1 MTWTS
6 DTLNLKNINSTDYW
20 SIGTGVTLEWSP
32 SLDDWAS
39 GVPEELSSFNIYV
52 NGVFNK
58 NISYN
63 SSISPQT
70 TNITGLNTY
79 TNYTIKIEALD
90 TYGRETSNGP
100 SESFS
105 TPDGGSPVWD
115 ATPTFSSSSATQ
127 TNINWQ
133 CSDDNGQTMSY
144 WINSQRFKPGFSPTY
159 VGQVYSGTG
168 ASGSSQSATITGLDS
183 EYIYEFNVYCQDSA
197 GNSRDLQIQL
207 GIDR

>member
-144 WINSQRFKPGFSPTY
+144 WINSQRFKLWFLSNLCWPSLFRHRSIWII
-159 VGQVYSGTG
+159 
-168 ASGSSQSATITGLDS
+168 TICDNNRLR
-183 EYIYEFNVYCQDSA
+183 F
-197 GNSRDLQIQL
+197 
-207 GIDR
+207 

>member
-1 MTWTS
+1 M
-6 DTLNLKNINSTDYW
+6 
-20 SIGTGVTLEWSP
+20 
-32 SLDDWAS
+32 
-39 GVPEELSSFNIYV
+39 

-168 ASGSSQSATITGLDS
+168 ASGLSLIH
-183 EYIYEFNVYCQDSA
+183 I
-197 GNSRDLQIQL
+197 
-207 GIDR
+207 